1 MMETLHV
8 IVCALLFWLPGG
20 LASTPE
26 QGVACGECYR
36 IDTPTLVGVVI
47 GDIVL
52 TGVIILVVYHCTK
65 QSFQRRHNADDR
77 KVYMN
82 MPMNR

>member
-1 MMETLHV
+1 MGVLQPV
-8 IVCALLFWLPGG
+8 LCALLFWLPWA
-20 LASTPE
+20 LSATPAE
-26 QGVACGECYR
+26 QDPACGDCYR
-36 IDTPTLVGVVI
+36 IDTPTLVGIVI

-52 TGVIILVVYHCTK
+52 TVIIILVVYYFTK
-65 QSFQRRHNADDR
+65 QSFQNRKKDDK